1 MFGKFR
7 ELIKVIS
14 CLSIVNCAE
23 AAPIKEALLGCLKSP
38 RLPLRNLT
46 AQASSLTT
54 LSEIHTAHLREKS
67 STWKALEMQELTPHS
82 LEELFKNQL
91 PAIRVRNFL
100 SASQCERLVSAAEK
114 LGFDYYENVT
124 PPIGRIGITQF
135 ESSQKEPE
143 TYFSKVKEAC
153 AKRDKVY
160 STAGTD
166 VLKSVVKVVRSVS
179 SLHAGVAHDSSRGE
193 YFAGLI
199 RQINQAHLHFD
210 FAKFDAPGWY
220 ISGIGQQL
228 SWNIYVSVPQRGG
241 ELVVHE
247 LPWKQ
252 EIYEKFLMPGHSG
265 SYGFEEELVSNVRR
279 VDIAPAIGDLV
290 IFNTRNFHQVKAGEG
305 KRISI
310 SSFFGKHS
318 NGKIVFWS

>member
-1 MFGKFR
+1 MFKKFR
-7 ELIKVIS
+7 GIIKVIS
-14 CLSIVNCAE
+14 CLSAISCAE
-23 AAPIKEALLGCLKSP
+23 ASSIKEVLLGCLKVP
-38 RLPLRNLT
+38 RVPLRNLAT
-46 AQASSLTT
+46 QANSLAV
-54 LSEIHTAHLREKS
+54 LSEIHTSHLGEKL
-67 STWKALEMQELTPHS
+67 STWKNLEIQGLTPHK
-82 LEELFKNQL
+82 LEELFKNQI

-100 SASQCERLVSAAEK
+100 SVSQCERLVSAAEQ

-143 TYFSKVKEAC
+143 TYFDKVKEAC
-153 AKRDKVY
+153 AKRDEVY
-160 STAGTD
+160 SAAGTD
-166 VLKSVVKVVRSVS
+166 VLESVIKVVRSVS
-179 SLHAGVAHDSSRGE
+179 SLQAGVAHDSLRGE

-210 FAKFDAPGWY
+210 FAKFDAPGWH
-220 ISGIGQQL
+220 ISGVEQQL
-228 SWNIYVSVPQRGG
+228 SWNIYVSIPQRGG

-247 LPWKQ
+247 LPWEE
-252 EIYEKFLMPGHSG
+252 EIYEKFLLPGHSG
-265 SYGFEEELVSNVRR
+265 SYGFEKELVSNVRR
-279 VDIAPAIGDLV
+279 VDITPEIGDLV
-290 IFNTRNFHQVKAGEG
+290 VFNTRNFHEVKTGEG